1 MTRQGKQPTNRSP
14 PIDTKERGERRDGVE
29 TGSKPIRDD
38 DGRKRDEVSK
48 HAGDSTRHI
57 SDGEIMAK
65 TRELRPSYRR
75 ITSTS
80 PTS

>member
-1 MTRQGKQPTNRSP
+1 MTRQGKQLIVPRPSTRENGA
-14 PIDTKERGERRDGVE
+14 KGRDGVE